1 MPLICFSYPADVPPG
16 IGRRSVAPTALRR
29 MPIGSCFSYSAA
41 VPLNIRNRNT
51 TRPGPADHPS
61 PPGGNSG
68 FVSSACASYPVVP
81 CFRY

>member
-1 MPLICFSYPADVPPG
+1 MPTTLSFSYSADGLNRGAAQPNLPG
-16 IGRRSVAPTALRR
+16 LRR
-29 MPIGSCFSYSAA
+29 MPAICFSYSAA